1 MKQID
6 KIVGSFVDLAH
17 NVIVNVFEANGVFVD
32 RVILFGSRARGDAK
46 SDSDWDFCVVVNKL
60 ISFPEKNKIIN
71 QIHKQLA
78 HMHQPTDIVIKTLE
92 QMDNEVHDW
101 GYLTPSILEEGVL
114 V

>member
-1 MKQID
+1 
-6 KIVGSFVDLAH
+6 
-17 NVIVNVFEANGVFVD
+17 
-32 RVILFGSRARGDAK
+32 
-46 SDSDWDFCVVVNKL
+46 L

-78 HMHQPTDIVIKTLE
+78 HMHQPVDIVIKTLE
-92 QMDNEVHDW
+92 QMENEVHDW

>member
-1 MKQID
+1 MEKID
-6 KIVGSFVDLAH
+6 KIEGSFVNQAH
-17 NVIVNVFEANGVFVD
+17 RVIVNEFESAGVFVD
-32 RVILFGSRARGDAK
+32 KVILFGSRARGDAK

-78 HMHQPTDIVIKTLE
+78 YLHQPIDIVVKTQN
-92 QMDNEVHDW
+92 QMNDEVNDW